1 MKKFPKS
8 DLKCGDVIVYKHK
21 SKIAKVVDEKE
32 LSFINDHYDDE
43 LRALGGELE
52 IISVYRKPL
61 WKRENPTITNVE
73 KVLLENIS
81 EEYNY
86 IARDSATYLILF
98 ESKPIKKEKEWIR
111 QPDTYFTNFYAY
123 MHLFPMVKWEDEE
136 PWLIKDLLRL
146 PVKEGIT
153 WHQ

>member
-1 MKKFPKS
+1 MKKFTKS
-8 DLKCGDVIVYKHK
+8 DFKCGDVVLYERKFT
-21 SKIAKVVDEKE
+21 AVVDEKE
-32 LSFINDHYDDE
+32 LSFINENYDDM
-43 LRALGGELE
+43 LKSPSGQLD
-52 IISVYRKPL
+52 IIAVYRNPL
-61 WKRENPTITNVE
+61 WEREELTITSAE

-111 QPDTYFTNFYAY
+111 QPDTYFTNFFAY